1 MKTNLEDKLSKYKN
15 RMELL
20 RTSIGVVVL
29 IIQII
34 ILTHLLSQ

>member
-20 RTSIGVVVL
+20 RTGIGLVVL
-29 IIQII
+29 IIQLI
-34 ILTHLLSQ
+34 ILNHLLSQ